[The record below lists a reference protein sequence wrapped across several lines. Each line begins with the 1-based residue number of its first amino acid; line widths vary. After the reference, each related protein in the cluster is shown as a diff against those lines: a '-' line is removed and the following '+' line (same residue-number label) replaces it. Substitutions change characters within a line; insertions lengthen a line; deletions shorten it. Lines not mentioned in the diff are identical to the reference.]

1 MEIVCDKCESKFKL
15 SDDKIPAGK
24 TVTLPCPNCK
34 NKLSITSPQ
43 EVREAQEVEEE
54 IPQEIED
61 MFGFNE
67 DEEQDVGEYDVS
79 DRPFDFVEEE
89 GKTALICE
97 SELDIQKELA
107 TVLEVLEYHITV
119 ARNTRDA
126 LKKMRYQRYN
136 IIIVNDRFDSEDP
149 DKNGVLI
156 YLERMNMVERRDVFV
171 TLISERFRTMDNITA
186 FQKSVNIILNK
197 NNIDDFDRILRRGIA
212 DNDMFYRVFKE
223 KME

>member
-1 MEIVCDKCESKFKL
+1 MEIVCDSCESKFKL

-24 TVTLPCPNCK
+24 TVNLSCPKCK
-34 NKLSITSPQ
+34 NQLSVTAPQ
-43 EVREAQEVEEE
+43 EFEEE
-54 IPQEIED
+54 IPQQIED

-67 DEEQDVGEYDVS
+67 DDDDEIGEYDVS
-79 DRPFDFVEEE
+79 ERPFDFVEEE

-97 SELDIQKELA
+97 SELDIQKKLA

-126 LKKMRYQRYN
+126 LKKMRYHNYN
-136 IIIVNDRFDSEDP
+136 ILIINDRFDSEDP

-156 YLERMNMVERRDVFV
+156 YLERVNMVERRDMFV
-171 TLISERFRTMDNITA
+171 TLISDRFRTMDNIVS
-186 FQKSVNIILNK
+186 FQKSVSIVLNE

-212 DNDMFYRVFKE
+212 DNDMFYRAFKE
-223 KME
+223 KLRP